1 MKTGR
6 FELFIALRYLLSLRR
21 QAFIS
26 LISLFAVLG
35 VCLGV
40 ASLIVVM
47 GVMNGFSHDLREK
60 IVGVTSHVIV
70 GSFRGAI
77 KDYQDVAEKIAK
89 VPGVDAVT
97 PFVYAEV
104 MLSNNSGVK
113 GVILRG
119 IEPKSAAKVFAIQK
133 DMVAGSLYDLDQG
146 GPFPGVVVGRELA
159 ERLGLHLG
167 ARVSLLSP
175 TGEKSAAGFTPKIKF
190 FTVVGI
196 FRTGMYEYDSSLVYV
211 SKSAAQDLLGID
223 GDLVT
228 GLEVRLKDL
237 DQAASVGDAIRSII
251 EYPLWV
257 RTWME
262 MNANLFAAMKLEK
275 TAMFIILALIVLVG
289 SFSIV
294 TTLVMLVMK
303 KTRDIAVLM
312 SLGLSES
319 RIRKIFMLQGTII
332 GAVGTVLGFGL
343 GLPVAFLLRKY
354 EFIKLPK
361 NVYPV
366 DYLPIRLETW
376 DLVIIGLAS
385 FLLCFLATLYPAKR
399 ASSLN
404 PTEALR
410 YE

>member
-1 MKTGR
+1 MR
-6 FELFIALRYLLSLRR
+6 ASSLELFVALRYLFALRR

-26 LISLFAVLG
+26 IISLFAVCG

-70 GSFRGAI
+70 GSFKGVMGG
-77 KDYQDVAEKIAK
+77 YEDVAGRVRDIQ
-89 VPGVDAVT
+89 GVTGVT
-97 PFVYAEV
+97 PFVYSEV
-104 MLSNNSGVK
+104 MASSPSGVK
-113 GVILRG
+113 GVVLRG
-119 IEPKSAAKVFAIQK
+119 IEPGSAATVFSLEK
-133 DMVAGSLYDLDQG
+133 DMVVGSLGDLRDD
-146 GPFPGVVVGRELA
+146 GPFPGVIVGRELA

-196 FRTGMYEYDSSLVYV
+196 FRTGMYEYDSSFAYV
-211 SKSAAQDLLGID
+211 TKRAAQDLLGIE
-223 GDLVT
+223 GDMVT
-228 GLEVRLKDL
+228 GLEVRLADL
-237 DQAASVGDAIRSII
+237 ERAGDVGEAIRKVVA
-251 EYPLWV
+251 YPFWV
-257 RTWME
+257 RTWIE

-275 TAMFIILALIVLVG
+275 AAMFIILVLIVLVG

-312 SLGLSES
+312 SLGLNEQ
-319 RIRKIFMLQGTII
+319 RIRRIFMLQGTII
-332 GAVGTVLGFGL
+332 GGVGTILGFAL

-354 EFIKLPK
+354 QFIELPK

-366 DYLPIRLETW
+366 DYLPVRLEVL
-376 DLVIIGLAS
+376 DLTVIGFAS
-385 FLLCFLATLYPAKR
+385 FLLCFLATLYPARR
-399 ASSLN
+399 AAALN